1 MSRSQKLLD
10 QIIIIDLESTCWED
24 APPASER
31 SEIIEIGVCT
41 LDAGTGER
49 LEQEGILVKPVY
61 SCQPRRRKYLQ
72 PEKSA
77 LEPAARRL
85 QQRRLRHQHGLVA
98 STYGSAAL
106 AEDAEAV
113 GHRTYEL
120 SELLVDVL
128 GVRREVNIACI
139 LDDGQTPDDCVGAWV
154 LVHVGFALNR
164 IDEDEA
170 RLTLQLLQQL
180 GDAQAEFEAYKASV
194 TA

>member
-1 MSRSQKLLD
+1 MCLGIPG
-10 QIIIIDLESTCWED
+10 QIVAIT
-24 APPASER
+24 
-31 SEIIEIGVCT
+31 
-41 LDAGTGER
+41 
-49 LEQEGILVKPVY
+49 
-61 SCQPRRRKYLQ
+61 Q
-72 PEKSA
+72 PEA
-77 LEPAARRL
+77 L
-85 QQRRLRHQHGLVA
+85 
-98 STYGSAAL
+98 L
-106 AEDAEAV
+106 A
-113 GHRTYEL
+113 
-120 SELLVDVL
+120 LVDVL